1 MPNYLIIRGNKIE
14 NVIVADTKE
23 IAETVSPNA
32 TEIIESTSS
41 EPWIGWTRDN
51 GVWSAPA
58 VPEENPTE

>member
-23 IAETVSPNA
+23 IAETASPNA

-41 EPWIGWTRDN
+41 EPWINWTRLGDT
-51 GVWSAPA
+51 WTAPV
-58 VPEENPTE
+58 VPEEIPAE